1 MAPVP
6 QPPTSTPDRPTR
18 TAPQA
23 SFLYRP
29 EVRQII
35 FQVVLALALLA
46 LFSTIISNTIENMRR
61 LGIASGFGFWNRQ
74 AGFDIPQTL
83 FPYSATSTYG
93 QAFWIGFW
101 NTVVIAAI
109 GIVFAT
115 LIGFIVGIARLS
127 GNWLVARCAT
137 VYVEVLRNMPL
148 LLQLIFWYFAIV
160 NFWPQARNALELP
173 GGAYMSNRGLTLPYP
188 QPQPGFTYVAL
199 AMLLGV
205 AATVAVGLWAKRR
218 RLETGQPFPVFWS
231 GLGLIVGLP
240 LLVFVLSGRPLGF
253 EYPVKGRFNLTGG
266 LVISSEFMALLL
278 GLSLYTAS
286 FIAEIVRAGIMAVTK
301 GQKEAAA
308 ALGLQPNQAL
318 RLVVI
323 PQAMR
328 VVIPPLTSQYLNLI
342 KNSSLGL
349 AIAYPDIVSVTGTM
363 LNQTGQAVELI
374 LLTMLVYLTI
384 SLLTSAFMN
393 WFNARVALVER

>member
-1 MAPVP
+1 MAQSH
-6 QPPTSTPDRPTR
+6 QPPVSTPGKPTL

-29 EVRQII
+29 EVRQVI
-35 FQVVLALALLA
+35 FQVLLALALLA
-46 LFSTIISNTIENMRR
+46 LFGTIVSNTIENMRR

-74 AGFDIPQTL
+74 AGFDIPQAL

-93 QAFWIGFW
+93 QAFWVGFW

-115 LIGFIVGIARLS
+115 IIGFVVGVARLS
-127 GNWLVARCAT
+127 SNWLVARCAT
-137 VYVEVLRNMPL
+137 IYVEVLRNMPL

-160 NFWPQARNALELP
+160 NFWPQARNALALP
-173 GGAYMSNRGLTLPYP
+173 GGAYMSNRGMTLPLP
-188 QPQPGFTYVAL
+188 QPQSGFGYVL
-199 AMLLGV
+199 VAMLLGM
-205 AATVAVGLWAKRR
+205 AATAALGVWAKRR
-218 RLETGQPFPVFWS
+218 RLETGQPFPVLWA
-231 GLGLIVGLP
+231 GLGLIIGLP
-240 LLVFVLSGRPLGF
+240 LLVFLLTGRPLGF
-253 EYPVKGRFNLTGG
+253 DYPAKGRFNLTGG

-308 ALGLQPNQAL
+308 ALGLQPTQAL

-374 LLTMLVYLTI
+374 LLTMLVYLAI